1 MKFGFRPRP
10 CAYQVMPGIGLASSR
25 VGYYWPASPGSEYS
39 PSWARIFNIPSTI
52 IGWMKMINN
61 ENK

>member
-1 MKFGFRPRP
+1 MKFGFWPRP

-25 VGYYWPASPGSEYS
+25 VRYYWPASPGFGYS
-39 PSWARIFNIPSTI
+39 PSRTSIFNIPSTI
-52 IGWMKMINN
+52 IGWMKTINK